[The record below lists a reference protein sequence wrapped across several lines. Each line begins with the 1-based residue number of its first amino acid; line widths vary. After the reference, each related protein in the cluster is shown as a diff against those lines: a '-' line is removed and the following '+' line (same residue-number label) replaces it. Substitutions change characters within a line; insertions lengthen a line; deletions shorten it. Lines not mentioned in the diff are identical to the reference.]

1 MKTRREFAAAL
12 IAAMVW
18 TGCAPAQQE
27 PTPGIQPDPRGELP
41 LLALWVRSHGNG
53 SKLGEPPELR
63 FAIWED
69 GRVLCA
75 KDPEKGG
82 MPMRAGTITLEQVA
96 LLKKQINAS
105 AIFTLKQESYIA
117 PDASVQCLLASADGN
132 QQLLSWDTIERGE
145 TYRSS
150 HDPKPDILIFE
161 ECWKQVKAAGLKRL
175 KKDFPELP
183 PTESFSPP
191 KSWKLK

>member
-12 IAAMVW
+12 LAALVW

-27 PTPGIQPDPRGELP
+27 PTPGLQPDPRGELP
-41 LLALWVRSHGNG
+41 LLALWVDSHGMRAG
-53 SKLGEPPELR
+53 DSRGPELR

-82 MPMRAGTITLEQVA
+82 MPLRAGTITLEQVA
-96 LLKKQINAS
+96 LLKKQVNAS
-105 AIFTLKQESYIA
+105 GIFGLKRDGYIV
-117 PDASVQCLLASADGN
+117 PDAPVHCLLANADGK
-132 QQLLSWDTIERGE
+132 QKLLYWDERDTPNYGINV
-145 TYRSS
+145 
-150 HDPKPDILIFE
+150 DPPPEAIAFK

-175 KKDFPELP
+175 KKDLPELP
-183 PTESFSPP
+183 ATESFSPP